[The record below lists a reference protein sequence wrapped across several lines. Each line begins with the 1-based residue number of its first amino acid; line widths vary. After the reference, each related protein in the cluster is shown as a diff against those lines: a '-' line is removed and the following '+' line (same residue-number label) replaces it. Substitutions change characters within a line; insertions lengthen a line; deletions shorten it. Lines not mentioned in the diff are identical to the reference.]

1 MQCGV
6 HHKVA
11 CPNIWLRLWH
21 IGIGHDLQR
30 AAQAARADLETRMRA
45 AMARDKTR
53 ITMKANSA
61 TTMAT
66 RAAFT
71 PQPRMA
77 PPQGLVGTGLNCV
90 EMISAAGPRSFMPPA
105 LAMSRAS

>member
-1 MQCGV
+1 MASVSEAEGSRRGLTRPV
-6 HHKVA
+6 RDR
-11 CPNIWLRLWH
+11 ISH
-21 IGIGHDLQR
+21 I
-30 AAQAARADLETRMRA
+30 
-45 AMARDKTR
+45 
-53 ITMKANSA
+53 ANSA

-71 PQPRMA
+71 PNPRIA

-105 LAMSRAS
+105 LAMSSAS